1 MNIPEGMLPVEEYA
15 KRNGIEVDLVIARIK
30 DAEYIG
36 RKIEDQW
43 YVASSISNN
52 GNKATLTS
60 NDKTEISTTNVVI
73 TNFNMPFWSMVKFM
87 VKWVIASIPAIFI
100 LFVIALVIQV
110 VLISLGWVIL

>member
-15 KRNGIEVDLVIARIK
+15 KRNGIDVAIVISRIR

-36 RKIEDQW
+36 RKIDGQW
-43 YVASSISNN
+43 YVASSNSNN
-52 GNKATLTS
+52 GNKATLTT
-60 NDKTEISTTNVVI
+60 NDKSEINSTDVVI

-100 LFVIALVIQV
+100 LFIIALAIQV
-110 VLISLGWVIL
+110 ILISLGVMVS